1 MKSKP
6 VRVCTSID
14 CPERRSVCCGALP
27 EAVSG
32 DEGTGYYRCQGCH
45 KEYIGGEC
53 NTGFIATKYRDKPI
67 KVIEY
72 CKVCNQITNHQEGK
86 CLKHK
91 FNWFDLAFDSLPEWI
106 DKNYPKGNKE
116 RGKIVVILTN
126 YLLWLKN
133 HD

>member
-1 MKSKP
+1 MAKP

-14 CPERRSVCCGALP
+14 CPERRSICCGAKP

-32 DEGTGYYRCQGCH
+32 NEGTGYYRCQACH

-53 NTGFIATKYRDKPI
+53 NASIPPS
-67 KVIEY
+67 
-72 CKVCNQITNHQEGK
+72 
-86 CLKHK
+86 
-91 FNWFDLAFDSLPEWI
+91 WFDLAFDSLPEWI
-106 DKNYPKGNKE
+106 EENYPKGNKE